1 MSKIYI
7 PNLGDSAV
15 PTSITKID
23 ATNPDNLSDRVLE
36 ERETRKRFLTHARE
50 RGCEREMLIL
60 FAKYDGLM
68 RNCTN
73 QKEREDMRKLG
84 ALEVYRLLGG
94 GGELYVDGQLVM
106 KDD

>member
-7 PNLGDSAV
+7 PNLGDSGV

-23 ATNPDNLSDRVLE
+23 ATNPDNLSNRVLE
-36 ERETRKRFLTHARE
+36 ERETRKKFLTHARE
-50 RGCEREMLIL
+50 RGCEREMLLL

-68 RNCTN
+68 RKCTN

-94 GGELYVDGQLVM
+94 GGELYVDGQLVV